1 MQNETTV
8 QTEFK
13 VEIDQQ
19 CTIWIR
25 STKYINAK
33 SQQDADEIALNMY
46 HNGDIFQDIDEYE
59 YLYDTMQETEIVDIT
74 NEQGNTL
81 VKTL

>member
-1 MQNETTV
+1 MTNT
-8 QTEFK
+8 QTQTKEFK

-46 HNGDIFQDIDEYE
+46 QNGDIFQDIDEYE

-74 NEQGNTL
+74 NDQGNTI